1 MKPQPFTTVSGHAAA
16 MPEENIDTDIIFPA
30 RFLLLTSREGLGNH
44 AFQDRRYDADGNEVA
59 GYVLNT
65 EPFRNPPVIVAGA
78 NFGSGSSR
86 EQAVWALH
94 GLGVRAVIAS
104 SLGEIFYNN
113 CLRNGV
119 IPVILD
125 SATVATLLQAASAAR
140 RFTVDLDSQIISV
153 EGLDPVPFSIPP
165 ERRLALL
172 NGWDETDLVLARF
185 SAEVDQFEIRQRSSS
200 PWLYLEE
207 QSA

>member
-1 MKPQPFTTVSGHAAA
+1 MTPFTTVHGHAAA

-30 RFLLLTSREGLGNH
+30 RFLLLTAREGLGQH
-44 AFQDRRYDADGNEVA
+44 AFHDRRYHADGSEVE

-65 EPFRNPPVIVAGA
+65 DPFRSPPVIVAGA

-94 GLGVRAVIAS
+94 GLGVRAVIAPA
-104 SLGEIFYNN
+104 LGEIFHNN

-119 IPVILD
+119 VPVILQPD
-125 SATVATLLQAASAAR
+125 VVSDMLTAAR
-140 RFTVDLDSQIISV
+140 NRARFTVDLEAQTVTV
-153 EGLDPVPFSIPP
+153 ENAAPVPFTIPP

-172 NGWDETDLVLARF
+172 NGWDETGLVLARF
-185 SAEVDQFEIRQRSSS
+185 ADDISRFEAEQRTVQ
-200 PWLYLEE
+200 PWLYPEDT
-207 QSA
+207 QA

>member
-1 MKPQPFTTVSGHAAA
+1 MKPEPFQTVYGHAAA

-30 RFLLLTSREGLGNH
+30 RFLLLTAREGLGAH
-44 AFQDRRYDADGNEVA
+44 AFQDRRYRADGSEVED
-59 GYVLNT
+59 YVLNIP
-65 EPFRNPPVIVAGA
+65 PFRNPPVIVAGA

-104 SLGEIFYNN
+104 ALGEIFHNN
-113 CLRNGV
+113 CFRNGIV
-119 IPVILD
+119 PVILPPEQVKD
-125 SATVATLLQAASAAR
+125 MLDAASNGR
-140 RFTVDLDSQIISV
+140 RFTIDLEAQTVTV
-153 EGLDPVPFSIPP
+153 ENSLPVPFDIAP

-185 SAEVDQFEIRQRSSS
+185 SDDIDRFEAEQRSSQ
-200 PWLYLEE
+200 PWLYSEE
-207 QSA
+207 TTA